1 MNKPNEMIEMKWND
15 MCFWEPHLQKKSC
28 PAPLRKKWRTKWNE
42 WYKIRSVECS
52 GTNTPSKNKVRILQR
67 ILFTNSPNWDWVIF
81 EHASNEME
89 WNEMR
94 KNLYTPVKNEI
105 TRMQWMKWNEMEWNE
120 ILGATPWYSRWK
132 IFSRKSYPTL
142 YSRTNPTKKYF
153 VSVIILVRNKNIS
166 YQNFGD
172 RPVRKRYLHI
182 FGASSPWIYHQI
194 FFIFLGI
201 FMLWSSAN
209 ANDNGKQ

>member
-1 MNKPNEMIEMKWND
+1 
-15 MCFWEPHLQKKSC
+15 
-28 PAPLRKKWRTKWNE
+28 
-42 WYKIRSVECS
+42 
-52 GTNTPSKNKVRILQR
+52 
-67 ILFTNSPNWDWVIF
+67 
-81 EHASNEME
+81 
-89 WNEMR
+89 MR

-105 TRMQWMKWNEMEWNE
+105 TRMQWMKWNEREWNE

-172 RPVRKRYLHI
+172 RPVRKRYL
-182 FGASSPWIYHQI
+182 SYLWV
-194 FFIFLGI
+194 FLRKDHTFRKDHTPPRWVRNDEQNETNEMIKWNDQPVNSRGV
-201 FMLWSSAN
+201 FEKRSHLQKWSHPAPLSKKWRAKWN
-209 ANDNGKQ
+209 EWNDRNEMICR